1 MKKLLRKIEANLLW
15 LFSGIIVGVLLVMLV
30 KWLDKNTI
38 DAIKAIGSILIF
50 ISIAIAANQFSLN
63 RKQFEN
69 NNKWNK
75 RQLAMTQAHTVLD
88 NINKHIEII
97 NPVLHFRERKKTGLK
112 PYEVYEIHNAM
123 GVFLENGEFV
133 FHSYHTK
140 EHYKYLPKE
149 PRDSHINYFMDDING
164 LAIKDSIYGLLNEY
178 EYLAAGVN
186 NDILDAE
193 VIKSL
198 MYTAMKDTYKLFE
211 QYIKHAIEKHDGNQ
225 NMYTEIKK
233 IIDEKSS

>member
-1 MKKLLRKIEANLLW
+1 
-15 LFSGIIVGVLLVMLV
+15 
-30 KWLDKNTI
+30 
-38 DAIKAIGSILIF
+38 
-50 ISIAIAANQFSLN
+50 
-63 RKQFEN
+63 
-69 NNKWNK
+69 
-75 RQLAMTQAHTVLD
+75 
-88 NINKHIEII
+88 
-97 NPVLHFRERKKTGLK
+97 
-112 PYEVYEIHNAM
+112 M

-178 EYLAAGVN
+178 EYLTAGVN

-211 QYIKHAIEKHDGNQ
+211 QYIKHAIEKHEN
-225 NMYTEIKK
+225 YR
-233 IIDEKSS
+233 